1 MFNCF
6 QTCWYDAG
14 IFFRLQTILKKNS
27 DNFVTD
33 ISKVRLL
40 EKDEQ
45 NRLDLY
51 YIEAVRKGNVQ
62 AFSYLVEKYRKL
74 VYTLALKLLKRPED
88 AEELAQDTFIKAFQK
103 IDTYEGK
110 SKFSTWLYSITYN
123 ACISELRKRRIQ
135 FSSLDDQRISDQ
147 DEMKMNDYYRETKKE
162 DQEKYLNLAL
172 SKLPEDDQVLV
183 TLYYYESQ
191 SMDEISEIT
200 GLTVSN
206 IKVKIHRARK
216 KMYSLLHEM
225 LNEEIY
231 SLL

>member
-1 MFNCF
+1 MNK
-6 QTCWYDAG
+6 T
-14 IFFRLQTILKKNS
+14 
-27 DNFVTD
+27 
-33 ISKVRLL
+33 
-40 EKDEQ
+40 E
-45 NRLDLY
+45 DLY
-51 YIEAVRKGNVQ
+51 YIEAVRKGNIQ
-62 AFSYLVEKYRKL
+62 AFSVLVEKYRKM

-88 AEELAQDTFIKAFQK
+88 AEEMAQDTFIKAFQK
-103 IDTYEGK
+103 LDSYEGK
-110 SKFSTWLYSITYN
+110 SKFSTWIYSITYN
-123 ACISELRKRRIQ
+123 ACISELRKRRID
-135 FSSLDDQRISDQ
+135 FKSLEEQRFSDQ
-147 DEMKMNDYYRETKKE
+147 DEMKMHDFYSESKKE

-183 TLYYYESQ
+183 TLYYYEDQ

>member
-1 MFNCF
+1 M
-6 QTCWYDAG
+6 
-14 IFFRLQTILKKNS
+14 KKVNKTE
-27 DNFVTD
+27 D
-33 ISKVRLL
+33 
-40 EKDEQ
+40 Q
-45 NRLDLY
+45 Y

-62 AFSYLVEKYRKL
+62 AFSYLVEKYQKL

-88 AEELAQDTFIKAFQK
+88 AEELAQDTFIKAYQK
-103 IDTYEGK
+103 LDSYEGK

-123 ACISELRKRRIQ
+123 AGISELRKRRID
-135 FSSLDDQRISDQ
+135 FKSLEDQRFSDQ
-147 DEMKMNDYYRETKKE
+147 DEMKMHDYYSETKKE

-172 SKLPEDDQVLV
+172 GKLPEDDQVLV
-183 TLYYYESQ
+183 TLYYYENQ
-191 SMDEISEIT
+191 SMDDISEIT